1 MKFILVLFKI
11 EGIMLNNMKVVQ
23 AKAYDHLTSFLDG
36 CNGACDNLAM
46 GLKLIMTYKHFKC
59 VNV

>member
-1 MKFILVLFKI
+1 MKLFLVLFKI
-11 EGIMLNNMKVVQ
+11 ERTMLNNMKVVL
-23 AKAYDHLTSFLDG
+23 AKTYDHLTSFFDG

-46 GLKLIMTYKHFKC
+46 GLKLIMIYKLFKC

>member
-1 MKFILVLFKI
+1 MKFFLVLSKI
-11 EGIMLNNMKVVQ
+11 EGTMLNNMKVVQ
-23 AKAYDHLTSFLDG
+23 AKVYDHLASFLDC

-46 GLKLIMTYKHFKC
+46 GLELIMTYKLFKC